1 MRALE
6 TFDLQDARAGN
17 EDCGC
22 PQHGTAACDCQMI
35 VLIVYGEGTVPAT
48 LTLHGTGGQTWITLV
63 ENAAHE
69 PDPLVAAAIREAA
82 TDIEAAQ
89 GL

>member
-1 MRALE
+1 LE

-22 PQHGTAACDCQMI
+22 PQHGADPCDCQMI
-35 VLIVYGEGTVPAT
+35 VLMVYGEGTAPSA
-48 LTLHGTGGQTWITLV
+48 LTLHGTGGQVWITLV
-63 ENAAHE
+63 ENAARE
-69 PDPLVAAAIREAA
+69 PDALVLAAVREAV
-82 TDIEAAQ
+82 TDIEASQ